1 MMSSLLVR
9 LPSPD
14 ALLYPLRESQA
25 DRVFVLF
32 QSTPTPLD
40 SWTPIASRDPS
51 SRDEPSSSSPTPS
64 DSAFPVLLSESVS
77 SFTLFSHSP
86 AGTSVLIFV
95 FFSPPSSSR
104 SSPSVLEN
112 GSVLASGSPQDL
124 KDSNV
129 FPEDALADSGAD
141 DHDHEESGETAAEG
155 GELEALAAE
164 EDGEIDLEAAKKLKE
179 KRESKKLVKEE
190 TSATG
195 GVSADVYKVSLGGSA
210 NRSRHW
216 RRVVA
221 DRFGSSPLQLYMS
234 SMGSLTFWIFLVVLF
249 LGSQYT
255 QVGTNL

>member
-40 SWTPIASRDPS
+40 SCTPIASRDPS
-51 SRDEPSSSSPTPS
+51 SRDEPSSSSPTP
-64 DSAFPVLLSESVS
+64 SESVS

-179 KRESKKLVKEE
+179 KRE
-190 TSATG
+190 
-195 GVSADVYKVSLGGSA
+195 
-210 NRSRHW
+210 
-216 RRVVA
+216 RRLQGQ
-221 DRFGSSPLQLYMS
+221 FGRLCE
-234 SMGSLTFWIFLVVLF
+234 
-249 LGSQYT
+249 
-255 QVGTNL
+255 QVEALEKGCC